1 MEAADCDYRTALPAV
16 LEEDPELKR
25 AYALTERHGLGNRLN
40 VATIM
45 SLADKNLKAV
55 ALKLHS
61 QVYQDLDFACIY
73 MCEGKSR
80 QSAVFTAYSILIL
93 YIRLQAASGYP
104 DGLSSPPE
112 GPMSRKMMADL

>member
-25 AYALTERHGLGNRLN
+25 AYALTRRHGLGNRPN

-45 SLADKNLKAV
+45 SLTDKNLKAV

-61 QVYQDLDFACIY
+61 QVYQDLKQFSLACARV
-73 MCEGKSR
+73 KVDR
-80 QSAVFTAYSILIL
+80 A
-93 YIRLQAASGYP
+93 
-104 DGLSSPPE
+104 LSSRLIPC
-112 GPMSRKMMADL
+112 